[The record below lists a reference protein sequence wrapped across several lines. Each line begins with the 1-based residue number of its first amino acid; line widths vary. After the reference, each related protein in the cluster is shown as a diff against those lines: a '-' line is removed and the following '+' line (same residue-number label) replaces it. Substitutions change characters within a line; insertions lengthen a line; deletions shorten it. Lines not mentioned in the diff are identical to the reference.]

1 MYTPFSNE
9 ENVNIQ
15 TSILK
20 MQTPLNNQINPQINE
35 MLNLLNN
42 CQYVK
47 LEFPELCFIILN
59 TFNLYTLSSIKD
71 ESSTES
77 HKTFLFQAKM
87 KPIKCIC
94 DEISI
99 ECKIGLTPET
109 ANDYFCKYFIKSK
122 TCCQSICRKTFC
134 NDQILNPM
142 TLEIA
147 PSLFEENESNDEIS
161 YGSIER
167 IQQYYNNY
175 GIRKFYGYKQNDY
188 KYYIGDI
195 NYNCKCNLCDFCY
208 FPFKKFFCCCTNK
221 KRFLYKLIFNRNNE
235 ECGEYNYIL
244 ENSCCCQKTSFEIRF
259 PHDADV
265 PMKLLLIGGLI
276 DSILFFYISKPELN
290 KPNIKIIPPQ
300 IKNKLVILF
309 TCFFIYV
316 IIILFLIFMLI
327 TKRI

>member
-99 ECKIGLTPET
+99 ECKTGLTPET

-122 TCCQSICRKTFC
+122 TFC
-134 NDQILNPM
+134 NDQILYPM

-147 PSLFEENESNDEIS
+147 PSIFEENESNYEIS

-175 GIRKFYGYKQNDY
+175 CIRKFYGYKQNDY

>member
-1 MYTPFSNE
+1 
-9 ENVNIQ
+9 
-15 TSILK
+15 
-20 MQTPLNNQINPQINE
+20 
-35 MLNLLNN
+35 
-42 CQYVK
+42 
-47 LEFPELCFIILN
+47 
-59 TFNLYTLSSIKD
+59 
-71 ESSTES
+71 
-77 HKTFLFQAKM
+77 M

-99 ECKIGLTPET
+99 ECKTGLTPET

-175 GIRKFYGYKQNDY
+175 CIRKFYGYKQNDY

-265 PMKLLLIGGLI
+265 PMKN
-276 DSILFFYISKPELN
+276 Y
-290 KPNIKIIPPQ
+290 
-300 IKNKLVILF
+300 
-309 TCFFIYV
+309 Y
-316 IIILFLIFMLI
+316 
-327 TKRI
+327 